1 MNGEHTKPVESRTED
16 LVIRLRRQWEAWGSP
31 TDRDKCL
38 NETRMAMDC
47 KEAADE
53 IERLRALVPTSDY
66 VLVEDMDES
75 NDRRWGKGLFTCF
88 GNIKSVS

>member
-1 MNGEHTKPVESRTED
+1 MADANRTEEK
-16 LVIRLRRQWEAWGSP
+16 RLARSNTYLGM
-31 TDRDKCL
+31 DRDQL
-38 NETRMAMDC
+38 REIILDRD
-47 KEAADE
+47 EE

-88 GNIKSVS
+88 DNIKSVS